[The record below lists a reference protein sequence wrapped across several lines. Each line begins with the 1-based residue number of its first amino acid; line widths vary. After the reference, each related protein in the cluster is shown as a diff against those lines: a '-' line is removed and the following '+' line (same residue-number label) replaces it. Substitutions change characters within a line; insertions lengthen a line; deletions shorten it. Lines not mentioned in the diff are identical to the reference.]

1 MFHKI
6 YVTKYYYQHFQ
17 NTIIMSATATATAT
31 QPVRAYYKSNRED
44 VLSPA
49 NRKYREDNEY
59 RQAKINYSN
68 EYRRNHEEKNKEY
81 QKQFYQ
87 QNKEILIARRV
98 ERNVKE
104 QCACGKIVSRT
115 NKITHLKTM
124 YHRKHLNKKYEPAY
138 DSLQEEEETIVNKPS
153 LIKRRPRRFVVSE

>member
-1 MFHKI
+1 
-6 YVTKYYYQHFQ
+6 
-17 NTIIMSATATATAT
+17 MSATATAT

-81 QKQFYQ
+81 LS
-87 QNKEILIARRV
+87 ILY
-98 ERNVKE
+98 N
-104 QCACGKIVSRT
+104 CPPVSG
-115 NKITHLKTM
+115 
-124 YHRKHLNKKYEPAY
+124 
-138 DSLQEEEETIVNKPS
+138 
-153 LIKRRPRRFVVSE
+153 VVSCICKY